1 VIISKVKS
9 YLLFGSSEFYSSIT
23 KSGDKYFSPGEN
35 IIVSQ
40 KIGRII
46 ILSLIWAS
54 TFNEFV
60 LNILSSSTS
69 TVPKFK
75 FRFLKLLISIPKVLS
90 LFGLFLLSLI
100 LNNQVSE
107 CNNTDYESYCMIVCE
122 ELPIFKYSL
131 ISKF

>member
-1 VIISKVKS
+1 MIISKVKS
-9 YLLFGSSEFYSSIT
+9 YLEVQTSIVQSSNI

-75 FRFLKLLISIPKVLS
+75 FRFLKLLISKPKVLS
-90 LFGLFLLSLI
+90 LFVLFLLSLI

-107 CNNTDYESYCMIVCE
+107 WNTTDFESYSMIACE

-131 ISKF
+131 ISKY

>member
-1 VIISKVKS
+1 MIISKVKS
-9 YLLFGSSEFYSSIT
+9 YLEVQSSIVQISII

-46 ILSLIWAS
+46 IQSLIWAS

-75 FRFLKLLISIPKVLS
+75 FRFLKLLISKPKVLS
-90 LFGLFLLSLI
+90 LFVLF
-100 LNNQVSE
+100 
-107 CNNTDYESYCMIVCE
+107 CYH
-122 ELPIFKYSL
+122 
-131 ISKF
+131 